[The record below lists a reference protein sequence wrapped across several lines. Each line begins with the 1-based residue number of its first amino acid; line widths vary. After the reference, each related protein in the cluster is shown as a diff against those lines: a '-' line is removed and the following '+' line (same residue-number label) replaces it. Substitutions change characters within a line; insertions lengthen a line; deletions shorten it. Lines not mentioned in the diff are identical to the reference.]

1 MRKIQSGD
9 KVKVISGKYKGIL
22 GQVTKVVTKLRPG
35 KLPQLRAAVNNI
47 PKIVKFKKKNVAFN
61 VPGEQL
67 ETDRLIDLS
76 NLSLVTEDGAIS
88 KVKFEIKG
96 DKKVRILK
104 KNGAEV
110 VSNFV
115 SKKKLIATT
124 EEKISDKKETKKKV
138 K

>member
-1 MRKIQSGD
+1 MRKIQTGD

-22 GQVTKVVTKLRPG
+22 GQVTKVVTKIRPG

-47 PKIVKFKKKNVAFN
+47 PKIAKFRKKNVAFN

-76 NLSLVTEDGAIS
+76 NLSLVTEDGLVS
-88 KVKFEIKG
+88 KVKFEIKD
-96 DKKVRILK
+96 DKKIRILK
-104 KNGAEV
+104 KNNKEV
-110 VSNFV
+110 ISNYV
-115 SKKKLIATT
+115 SKKKLALSK
-124 EEKISDKKETKKKV
+124 EEVKESKETKKV